1 MNDDKN
7 NGIRPT
13 LISIALVVLVLLFS
27 VPVLAELS
35 ALRHL
40 WQHKDILLLHTLE
53 QTVLALESETNTA
66 TELTNSIRWLWSYTY
81 EINHYNGYVWLGE
94 IQPYIDEISS
104 LIGGVS
110 RGTVNEESLSRLRN
124 HLEGLLF
131 RLRDYSPGRGP
142 FRREVRRTILDYVDQ
157 RSECV

>member
-1 MNDDKN
+1 MNGDN
-7 NGIRPT
+7 NHGIRPM
-13 LISIALVVLVLLFS
+13 LISIALVVLVILLS
-27 VPVLAELS
+27 VLVLAELS

-40 WQHKDILLLHTLE
+40 WQRRDILLLHTLE

-81 EINHYNGYVWLGE
+81 EINHYNGYGWGAV
-94 IQPYIDEISS
+94 QPYSDEISS

-142 FRREVRRTILDYVDQ
+142 FRREVRRAMLEYVEP
-157 RSECV
+157 R